1 MKKVKIITQPRKGM
15 KLKIHTVILFLIFI
29 ASLLI
34 ILTSCEKDDY
44 TIEYQDGYP
53 NILAGNW
60 RAVEYQN
67 AVVVKNIIIS
77 VDNISE
83 PFDLVSALDPNSG
96 DSLVFD
102 NIYDSKI
109 RVKAH
114 YDDSIFNVVKG
125 RQLEVINNG
134 QYGIY
139 YVSINGKYNY
149 DKQYGGYL
157 TMHIGLY
164 DKYSALFDTLY
175 VAAFRKTGFE
185 ELDYESLLSY

>member
-1 MKKVKIITQPRKGM
+1 MKKVKIITQPSKGM

-114 YDDSIFNVVKG
+114 YDDSTFNVVKG

-149 DKQYGGYL
+149 DNQYVDYL

-185 ELDYESLLSY
+185 ELDYESLLRY